1 MQKYIKTYV
10 DYFDYGEQ
18 DSIPC
23 EMGCGITQ
31 DVHHIHGRGKG
42 KDVIEN
48 LIGLCRDRHT
58 DAHREL
64 ISKEELNEIHLNFMR
79 THEKRN

>member
-1 MQKYIKTYV
+1 MQKHTRIYL

-23 EMGCGITQ
+23 EMGCGLAV
-31 DVHHIHGRGKG
+31 DVHHINGRGKG

-58 DAHREL
+58 DVHL
-64 ISKEELNEIHLNFMR
+64 CKISKQKLQKIHLNFMR
-79 THEKRN
+79 IHEKRT